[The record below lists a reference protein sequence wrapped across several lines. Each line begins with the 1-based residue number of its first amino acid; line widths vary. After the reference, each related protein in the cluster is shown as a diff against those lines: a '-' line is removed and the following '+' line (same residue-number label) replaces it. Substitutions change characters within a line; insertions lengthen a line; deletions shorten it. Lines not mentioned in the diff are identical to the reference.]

1 MVSAGTAP
9 VCTEIPYTVPSSFIS
24 PSEVSQDLRDY
35 FSRPRMIRTG
45 TLPAARGAIVSDEV
59 GVASLSTWYPNFLTR
74 LAGVYAI
81 RFSICFTVRVSTT
94 PFNQGILCSSF
105 QYASSIGNAYEYT
118 RGTFSFSAD
127 QVPSVTINFE
137 ESNECTLK
145 VPFLSTLEYLPLRGG
160 FVNVLP
166 YGTWTMNNLVN
177 APALPTTSNPTYKVY
192 IHLEDLEL
200 IGVTSLV
207 DNTATLNSGYGTK
220 DNVRVVRRM
229 AKGIAIADREL
240 RKSKVISST
249 LGSVGKA
256 LSLVSK
262 VPVIGSYMGTPSW
275 LANTLAKTASAFGYA
290 APAME
295 EACQLK
301 LDRQTLDPTHIDV
314 PIASSKL
321 SNFQSNKLE
330 ISEAMGASTE
340 DQMSFAYVLSKPSQ
354 IYVGAVTT
362 ANISNTLVYGT
373 KISPMSFWF
382 RSTGN
387 GNIPMPTSSTATT
400 NCIYPSNIMNLCDHF
415 RYWRGGLTFNIEFSK
430 TQFHAGQ
437 LLVTFIPF
445 AETGSANVINNIVR
459 IPETSGGLT
468 QPNQFSM
475 LLDLRSGNSF
485 DFHVPFIFDTPYAS
499 VNDSTG
505 SLSMVVVNPLLA
517 TSTQVATSIDFIV
530 RVSARDDFEFTV
542 PVPPSFCVT
551 NTNFGEAF
559 LQSGY
564 DTMDNSENYD
574 GFGGDVIV
582 EPSAN
587 IIGEKFN
594 SLKQLAMIPTWFH
607 ALVPNITIAEFVIP
621 HWTYT
626 PSFTLATPMS
636 TTASAPLA
644 TSHTAKI
651 ASMYSF
657 SNGSTRFTVQP
668 QGEPGPAN
676 IVAYYKSNPSNVGT
690 ASYSGFGNARSKRLF
705 TNGGTIISSYKAT
718 TFDVPLYSRVQRLDH
733 ANFHGQTNI
742 RNYAGVPI
750 AGLVHQQFQCQ
761 SMPMISVRNTSGAA
775 RQFHFSYSAGEDAT
789 AVAFI
794 GPSPVILFNSAA
806 TASPNASTLFV
817 EG

>member
-1 MVSAGTAP
+1 
-9 VCTEIPYTVPSSFIS
+9 
-24 PSEVSQDLRDY
+24 
-35 FSRPRMIRTG
+35 MIRTG
-45 TLPAARGAIVSDEV
+45 TLPTTRGGIVSDEV
-59 GVASLSTWYPNFLTR
+59 SVTSLSTWYPNFLTR

-105 QYASSIGNAYEYT
+105 QYASSIGNAYEFT
-118 RGTFSFSAD
+118 RGTYSFSAD
-127 QVPSVTINFE
+127 QVPSVCINFE

-145 VPFLSTLEYLPLRGG
+145 IPFLSTLEYLPLRGG

-207 DNTATLNSGYGTK
+207 DNTAILNSGYGTK
-220 DNVRVVRRM
+220 DSVRVVRKM
-229 AKGIAIADREL
+229 AKGIAVADKEL

-256 LSLVSK
+256 LNIVSK

-290 APAME
+290 APATE

-354 IYVGAVTT
+354 IYVGEITT
-362 ANISNTLVYGT
+362 ADISNTLVYGT

-387 GNIPMPTSSTATT
+387 GNIPMPFASTATT

-415 RYWRGGLTFNIEFSK
+415 RYWRGGITFNIEFSK

-445 AETGSANVINNIVR
+445 AETGSANVINNIAR
-459 IPETSGGLT
+459 IPETTGGLT

-475 LLDLRSGNSF
+475 LLDLRSGSSF

-505 SLSMVVVNPLLA
+505 SLSVVVVNPLLA
-517 TSTQVATSIDFIV
+517 TSTQVSTSIDFIV
-530 RVSARDDFEFTV
+530 RVSARDDFEFAV
-542 PVPPSFCVT
+542 PVPPSFCVA

-564 DTMDNSENYD
+564 GTMDNSENYD
-574 GFGGDVIV
+574 GFGGDVSV

-594 SLKQLAMIPTWFH
+594 SLKQLAMIPTWFY
-607 ALVPNITIAEFVIP
+607 ALVPNITIAEFAIP

-626 PSFTLATPMS
+626 PSFTLAVPMS

-644 TSHTAKI
+644 TSHCGKI
-651 ASMYSF
+651 ASMFAF

-668 QGEPGPAN
+668 QGTTSIN
-676 IVAYYKSNPSNVGT
+676 NLVAYYKPNPSNVGT
-690 ASYSGFGNARSKRLF
+690 ASYNGFGNARTKRLYA
-705 TNGGTIISSYKAT
+705 NGGTVISSNRT
-718 TFDVPLYSRVQRLDH
+718 TTMDVPLYSRVQRLDH
-733 ANFHGQTNI
+733 ANYHGTASV
-742 RNYAGVPI
+742 RNYVGIPI
-750 AGLVHQQFQCQ
+750 SGLVHQQFQCQ
-761 SMPMISVRNTSGAA
+761 SVPMLSVRNTSGSGRDLYFA
-775 RQFHFSYSAGEDAT
+775 FSAGEDAT

-794 GPSPVILFNSAA
+794 GPAPVILFNAAA
-806 TASPNASTLFV
+806 TVSPNASTLFI